1 MFTINLTEKELSS
14 INDLLNGEE
23 QLVKKFQMLADS
35 TNDQELKQ
43 TFTNISQKHQQHF
56 NSIYAKLQ

>member
-14 INDLLNGEE
+14 INDTLNAEE
-23 QLVKKFQMLADS
+23 QLVKKFKMLADS

-43 TFTNISQKHQQHF
+43 TFTDISQKHQQHF
-56 NSIYAKLQ
+56 NAIYAKLQ